1 MAVKI
6 TELFIHVGFEPV
18 VIAVATVGA
27 ALGITDNVILALVAI
42 VVLTQFALEV
52 NTTLIMSP
60 FKRLVPVKP
69 V

>member
-6 TELFIHVGFEPV
+6 IELFIHVGFEPV

-27 ALGITDNVILALVAI
+27 TLAITDNVIVALVTI